1 MNYLCIETS
10 HSKGFVTLFLNDKK
24 EFEYQWDTGW
34 HSENIIGSLKELS
47 LKESIEFIAVNVGP
61 GRFTGIRAGVNF
73 AKVLSYYLKCP
84 MYPCF
89 SLRVMSEKWLQENDC
104 PVVCILEAFGQM
116 YYTSIYQKINQ
127 EIKTI
132 LPPQALTLK
141 QLEKHISQEM
151 VGIGDVFEKECFSK
165 PPFKNLKVKKFTAI
179 SPQIFSQYIKS
190 YWNKSDLKNWKEIEP
205 CYLRLPAVINKS
217 V

>member
-10 HSKGFVTLFLNDKK
+10 HSKGFIALFNNNKK
-24 EFEYQWDTGW
+24 EFEYQWNAGW
-34 HSENIIGSLKELS
+34 HSENIIESLNTLPLS
-47 LKESIEFIAVNVGP
+47 DPIEFIAIDVGP

-84 MYPCF
+84 LYPAI
-89 SLRVMSEKWLQENDC
+89 SLRIMSEEYLQENSE
-104 PVVCILEAFGQM
+104 PVLCILEAFGKM

-127 EIKTI
+127 EVKTI

-141 QLEKHISQEM
+141 QLQKHVLNPMI
-151 VGIGDVFEKECFSK
+151 GIGDVFEKKDFLES
-165 PPFKNLKVKKFTAI
+165 PFKNLKVKKFKTI
-179 SPQIFSQYIKS
+179 SSQLFSQYVKSNKAHLKSWEEIK
-190 YWNKSDLKNWKEIEP
+190 P